1 MDLDRYFSRDYAEA
15 RQRFRDLAAS
25 RRLVVT
31 SFDHPERGPDGGALA
46 TDVVRVG
53 PADAETVLL
62 LISGTHGVEGFCGSG
77 CQIALLDQGAFDGLA
92 DGTAVVLVHAIN
104 PYGFAWWQRL
114 TEGHVDLNR
123 NFVDFTKPLPANPD
137 YDLLDP
143 YLIPAALSG
152 PVREAADAKI
162 KEYIA
167 EKGQMEFQTALG
179 RGQYTHPDG
188 VFFGGAEPSWS
199 RRTHEAVAAELLGRA
214 RRVALVDL
222 HTGLGPYG
230 YGEVLCFHKAG
241 SAAQQRARA
250 WYGGAMTEPRGG
262 SSVSSDLDGTTYDGY
277 ERLLEGK
284 DFTLVAL
291 EFGTHPFQVGFEALR
306 AEGWLKRY
314 GKRTGPEA
322 ERIRRQSRDFF
333 HVDKDDWKEMVLFR
347 AGQVVRQA
355 LAGLK
360 VPNAQQARLTS

>member
-1 MDLDRYFSRDYAEA
+1 MDFARYFSRDYAEA
-15 RQRFRDLAAS
+15 RRRFGDLARS
-25 RRLVVT
+25 RGLAVE
-31 SFDHPERGPDGGALA
+31 SFPHPERGPDGGALA
-46 TDVVRVG
+46 TDVTRIG

-62 LISGTHGVEGFCGSG
+62 LVSGTHGVEGFCGSG
-77 CQIALLDQGAFDGLA
+77 CQLALVDQGAFDALG

-123 NFVDFTKPLPANPD
+123 NFVDFSKPLPTNPD
-137 YDLLDP
+137 YALLDP
-143 YLIPAALSG
+143 FLIPKELSG

-167 EKGQMEFQTALG
+167 EKGQMAFQTALG

-188 VFFGGAEPSWS
+188 LFFGGTAPSWS
-199 RRTHEAVAAELLGRA
+199 RRAHEAIAAQFLARA
-214 RRVALVDL
+214 RRVALIDL

-241 SAAQQRARA
+241 SPAQLRARA
-250 WYGGAMTEPRGG
+250 WYGDAMTEPRAGG
-262 SSVSSDLDGTTYDGY
+262 SVSSDLDGTTYDGY
-277 ERLLEGK
+277 ERLLAGK
-284 DFTLVAL
+284 DYTLVAL
-291 EFGTHPFQVGFEALR
+291 EFGTRPFLVGFEALR

-314 GKRTGPEA
+314 GRKTGAEA
-322 ERIRRQSRDFF
+322 DRIRRQSRDFF
-333 HVDKDDWKEMVLFR
+333 HVDKDDWQEMVLFR

-355 LAGLK
+355 LGGLS
-360 VPNAQQARLTS
+360 AR